1 MTSTSEVHRFPS
13 LTDQLAPPHSA
24 QAPQIHKPRSNI
36 LTAVI
41 RAACRNALDPDD
53 AYSVWAQVLRL
64 ANQPDPPAPLLGHV
78 SEGVQYT
85 GREYDESGVPDL
97 ITFKQFSDRFRRM
110 RANTR

>member
-13 LTDQLAPPHSA
+13 LTDQLDPPRVARAPR
-24 QAPQIHKPRSNI
+24 IHKPRSNI

-41 RAACRNALDPDD
+41 RAAFRNALDPED
-53 AYSVWAQVLRL
+53 AYSVWAQVVRM
-64 ANQPDPPAPLLGHV
+64 ANQPNPPAPLLGHV

-97 ITFKQFSDRFRRM
+97 LTFKQFGDRFRRM
-110 RANTR
+110 RDSAR